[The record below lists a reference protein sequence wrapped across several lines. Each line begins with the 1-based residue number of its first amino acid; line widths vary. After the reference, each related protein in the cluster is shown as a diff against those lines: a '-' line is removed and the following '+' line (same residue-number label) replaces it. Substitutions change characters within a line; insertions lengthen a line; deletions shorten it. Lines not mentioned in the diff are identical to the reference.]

1 MPAIVFVGIFE
12 HRTGHDKQQGWQ
24 HGRLT
29 ARDRYDL
36 DRLENCNKHEVDIRC
51 LRALLEEIY
60 WEERQESV
68 HAGTHNVVMDLWILP
83 AQLFKIPLV
92 QGNSP
97 RGRLF
102 GEPKRFL
109 DRIEALRHALRNTC
123 HFI

>member
-12 HRTGHDKQQGWQ
+12 HGAGHDKQQGWQ

-36 DRLENCNKHEVDIRC
+36 DRLENCNEHEVDIRC

-68 HAGTHNVVMDLWILP
+68 HASTNNVVMDLWILP
-83 AQLFKIPLV
+83 A
-92 QGNSP
+92 
-97 RGRLF
+97 
-102 GEPKRFL
+102 
-109 DRIEALRHALRNTC
+109 
-123 HFI
+123 

>member
-12 HRTGHDKQQGWQ
+12 HRAGHHKQQGWQ
-24 HGRLT
+24 HGRFT

-68 HAGTHNVVMDLWILP
+68 LASTNNVVMDLWVLSTE
-83 AQLFKIPLV
+83 LFKIPLV
-92 QGNSP
+92 QRNSP
-97 RGRLF
+97 RALLF

-109 DRIEALRHALRNTC
+109 DGIEALRHALSDTC